1 MATIRCARCGETRE
15 GLPREPL
22 PGADGRAILEST
34 CAACWKLWLGEQV
47 KLINE
52 TRISPADPDGFAF
65 LLTRMRTFLAL
76 PGGSPES

>member
-1 MATIRCARCGETRE
+1 MAEVTCARCGETRE

-22 PGADGRAILEST
+22 PGADGRAILAST
-34 CAACWKLWLGEQV
+34 CAPCWKLWLGEQV

-65 LLTRMRTFLAL
+65 LLTRMRAFLAL
-76 PGGSPES
+76 PGGSEP